1 MAVFHHRFLD
11 AYFVPSFYKM
21 ILGKKV
27 TMKDLEAVDYE
38 LWRGL
43 SWMLYVSLE
52 PHPVSYFFLL
62 GA

>member
-1 MAVFHHRFLD
+1 
-11 AYFVPSFYKM
+11 M

-43 SWMLYVSLE
+43 SWMLYV
-52 PHPVSYFFLL
+52 PFLPFSML
-62 GA
+62 FIYG